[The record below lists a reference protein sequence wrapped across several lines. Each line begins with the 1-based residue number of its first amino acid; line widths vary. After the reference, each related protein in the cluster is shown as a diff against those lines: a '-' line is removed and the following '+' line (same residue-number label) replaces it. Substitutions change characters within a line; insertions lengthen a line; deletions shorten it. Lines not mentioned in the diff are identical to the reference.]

1 MHKAVERNAVGVIL
15 RIENASGGLG
25 CRRTNGGSALS
36 RKHAKVR
43 GSSGLIAHT
52 STLLWWCSGNVS
64 SHEARVRKKTDRVP
78 DSAIVVLWKFS
89 ILISRLMEVLDSH
102 LLPRFRPEGP
112 TSC

>member
-36 RKHAKVR
+36 PKHAKVR

-64 SHEARVRKKTDRVP
+64 SHEARARERRIESP
-78 DSAIVVLWKFS
+78 I
-89 ILISRLMEVLDSH
+89 R
-102 LLPRFRPEGP
+102 R
-112 TSC
+112 